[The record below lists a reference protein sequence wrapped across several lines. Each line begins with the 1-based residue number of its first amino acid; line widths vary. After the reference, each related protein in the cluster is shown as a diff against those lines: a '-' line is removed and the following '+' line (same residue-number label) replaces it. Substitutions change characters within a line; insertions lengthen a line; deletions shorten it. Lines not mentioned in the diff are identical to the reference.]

1 MTATNIQIM
10 KESAENKLFE
20 HNLEASVCAK
30 PVRPVKLTGQTSLHG
45 TITGPTLSILSDR
58 CQGPVRLVAT
68 QKLNFTS
75 KLG

>member
-30 PVRPVKLTGQTSLHG
+30 PVRPVQLTGQTSLHG
-45 TITGPTLSILSDR
+45 TVTGPT
-58 CQGPVRLVAT
+58 
-68 QKLNFTS
+68 
-75 KLG
+75 